1 MSATGNHRRRYGEA
15 VTALTL
21 SSPRTRRR
29 LTWLGAIA
37 LVVGVVVAAAVLL
50 PSRSSVVE
58 HDAATPPAATSAPA
72 QEYKEPPTVP
82 VPRGQIN
89 ALLDKFIPA
98 VIARKNLAAG
108 WGLVTPEA
116 RGKQS
121 EWRRG
126 VTPFQSFPARDKIF
140 RGWRVN
146 YSYPGD
152 VGFDVFL
159 SPTDVRHHV
168 SMAFRGEA
176 KKIGGEWKIAVF
188 YPQATFQPVGK
199 KAFVWADTDLQP
211 QGVRSGA
218 GSGRLSAAW
227 LLVPAGLFGVAIVGG
242 LGFAALAATRRRARV
257 RAIARDLASDR

>member
-1 MSATGNHRRRYGEA
+1 MSV

-29 LTWLGAIA
+29 LTWLGVIA
-37 LVVGVVVAAAVLL
+37 LVVGIVTAAAVLL
-50 PSRSSVVE
+50 PSRSSVAE
-58 HDAATPPAATSAPA
+58 DDAATAPSASSAPA
-72 QEYKEPPTVP
+72 QAYKQPPTVP
-82 VPRGQIN
+82 VPRPQIN
-89 ALLDKFIPA
+89 ALLDRFIPA

-108 WGLVTPEA
+108 WDLVTPEA
-116 RGKQS
+116 RGTRS
-121 EWRRG
+121 EWLRG
-126 VTPFQSFPARDKIF
+126 VTPFQSFPARDKSF

-159 SPTDVRHHV
+159 SPTDVRNHV
-168 SMAFRGEA
+168 SMAYRGEA
-176 KKIGGEWKIAVF
+176 KKVGGAWKIAVF

-211 QGVRSGA
+211 QAVGGGA
-218 GSGRLSAAW
+218 GSGRLSAVW
-227 LLVPAGLFGVAIVGG
+227 LLVPASLFGVAIVGG
-242 LGFAALAATRRRARV
+242 LGFAVLGATRRRARV